1 VVGVSES
8 SIRAPHP
15 ASHRLASEVALIRR
29 TTGRSDALERRR
41 LVGAPCN
48 HPDVTQVL
56 AVLYVVAAACEIAGV
71 GLVVQQYRKAQGRW
85 RAHSEAV
92 AEEQRMLATD
102 LRFRFDPLVARYG
115 ITPGEVRRATHGVE
129 ALLAPDV
136 REQVVSI
143 SLLVAGIV
151 LGAVANLLTL

>member
-1 VVGVSES
+1 MRRPS
-8 SIRAPHP
+8 A
-15 ASHRLASEVALIRR
+15 ASEVALIRR
-29 TTGRSDALERRR
+29 TTGRSDTLERRL

-56 AVLYVVAAACEIAGV
+56 AVLYV

-102 LRFRFDPLVARYG
+102 LRFRFDPLVTRYG

-129 ALLAPDV
+129 ALMAPDV

-151 LGAVANLLTL
+151 LGAMANLLTL